1 MTGPQTLKAI
11 VKGEQPRDMSPSE
24 QLQALKSQ
32 IDGMQ
37 TELQRVLGPRVS
49 AAAFVG
55 AAWAAVLHNPKLVE
69 ADRRT
74 FFAALRK
81 AAGDGLVPDGREAVL
96 NVYNTKVKESG
107 GNFRWVKKVEY
118 LPMVGGLVKK
128 LYESG
133 EITYLDAAVVYQK
146 DTFRFRRGDAASLEH
161 EPYLGAE
168 DPGPIIAAYCV
179 VKLKNGEIKR
189 EVMPW
194 RDIEKVR
201 AASKSGED
209 DKGPWVTWPDQM
221 AIKSVIK
228 RISKQVPKS
237 PELERLIAMDDALE
251 YGATDAA
258 AQAATGGAPALNF
271 NPSQSMADIVGAG
284 VGAAADADPVDRG
297 DPDAP
302 APRQAPAAKREAQDI
317 DEAQD
322 AGLRAAEGS
331 QRGLLEG
338 TGDAAAPEGDIRPE
352 PPPFTFAVFVD
363 KARAARTLEDVDDL
377 ASLITAYP
385 RNQQPELSEEI
396 GRTRKRIAGAAKK

>member
-11 VKGEQPRDMSPSE
+11 VKGEQPRDMSPAE
-24 QLQALKSQ
+24 QLQALKGQ

-37 TELQRVLGPRVS
+37 GELQRVLGPRVQ

-146 DTFRFRRGDAASLEH
+146 DSFRFRRGDAASLEH

-251 YGATDAA
+251 YGAMDAA
-258 AQAATGGAPALNF
+258 AQAAAGGAPALNF
-271 NPSQSMADIVGAG
+271 NPSQSLADVMGEA
-284 VGAAADADPVDRG
+284 GAAGGEPEPVEG
-297 DPDAP
+297 GNAP
-302 APRQAPAAKREAQDI
+302 PARQEARQAPAAKREAQDI

-322 AGLRAAEGS
+322 AGLRAAEG
-331 QRGLLEG
+331 
-338 TGDAAAPEGDIRPE
+338 AAQASLDVGNEPE

-363 KARAARTLEDVDDL
+363 KARAARTIDEVDDL

-396 GRTRKRIAGAAKK
+396 GRARKRIAGAAKK

>member
-11 VKGEQPRDMSPSE
+11 VKGEQPRDMSPAE
-24 QLQALKSQ
+24 QLQALKGQ

-37 TELQRVLGPRVS
+37 GELQRVLGPRVQ

-107 GNFRWVKKVEY
+107 GNFRWVKKAEY

-133 EITYLDAAVVYQK
+133 EVTYVDAAVVYQK
-146 DTFRFRRGDAASLEH
+146 DAFRFRRGDTASLEH

-179 VKLKNGEIKR
+179 VKLRNGEIKR

-194 RDIEKVR
+194 RDVEKVR
-201 AASKSGED
+201 ATSKSAAD
-209 DKGPWVTWPDQM
+209 GPWVEWPDQM
-221 AIKSVIK
+221 GIKSVIK
-228 RISKQVPKS
+228 RISKQLPKS
-237 PELERLIAMDDALE
+237 PELERVIAWDDAVDH
-251 YGATDAA
+251 GADDPA
-258 AQAATGGAPALNF
+258 AQAAASAAPALNF
-271 NPSQSMADIVGAG
+271 NPSQSLADVMGEA
-284 VGAAADADPVDRG
+284 GAAGGEPVDAG
-297 DPDAP
+297 DATP
-302 APRQAPAAKREAQDI
+302 PRQEARQAAPAKREAQDI

-322 AGLRAAEGS
+322 AGLRAAEG
-331 QRGLLEG
+331 
-338 TGDAAAPEGDIRPE
+338 AAQASLDVGNEPE

-363 KARAARTLEDVDDL
+363 KARAARTIDEVDDL

-396 GRTRKRIAGAAKK
+396 GRIRKRIAAAKKGN

>member
-1 MTGPQTLKAI
+1 MTGTQTLKAI
-11 VKGEQPRDMSPSE
+11 VKGEQPRDLSPAQ

-37 TELQRVLGPRVS
+37 GELQRVLGPRVS

-74 FFAALRK
+74 LFAALRK

-96 NVYNTKVKESG
+96 NVYNTRVKESG

-118 LPMVGGLVKK
+118 LPMVQGLVKK

-133 EITYLDAAVVYQK
+133 EITYLDAAVVYAK
-146 DTFRFRRGDAASLEH
+146 DSFRFRRGDAASLEH
-161 EPYLGAE
+161 EPYLGSE

-209 DKGPWVTWPDQM
+209 GPWVTWPDQM

-228 RISKQVPKS
+228 RIAKQLPKS
-237 PELERLIAMDDALE
+237 PELERLIAMDDAIE
-251 YGATDAA
+251 HGADDPA
-258 AQAATGGAPALNF
+258 AQAAAAGAPALNF
-271 NPSQSMADIVGAG
+271 NPSQSMADLVGGDLGGNAEPETVLAG
-284 VGAAADADPVDRG
+284 REEG
-297 DPDAP
+297 
-302 APRQAPAAKREAQDI
+302 RQAPAAKQEAQDI

-322 AGLRAAEGS
+322 AGLRATEGAVQASLMGDGVQAE
-331 QRGLLEG
+331 
-338 TGDAAAPEGDIRPE
+338 D
-352 PPPFTFAVFVD
+352 PPYTYAVFLD
-363 KARAARTLEDVDDL
+363 KVHAARTRREFEDLGAMV
-377 ASLITAYP
+377 TMYP
-385 RNQQPELSEEI
+385 LDQQSELSNEI
-396 GRTRKRIAGAAKK
+396 GRAMKRVAAAAKKGD

>member
-11 VKGEQPRDMSPSE
+11 VKGEQPRDMSPAE
-24 QLQALKSQ
+24 QLQALKGQ

-37 TELQRVLGPRVS
+37 GELQRVLGPRVS

-133 EITYLDAAVVYQK
+133 EITYLDAAVVYEK
-146 DTFRFRRGDAASLEH
+146 DAFRFRRGDSASLEH

-201 AASKSGED
+201 AASKSGD
-209 DKGPWVTWPDQM
+209 DGPWATWADQM

-228 RISKQVPKS
+228 RIAKQLPKS
-237 PELERLIAMDDALE
+237 PELERLIAMDDAIE
-251 YGATDAA
+251 HGADDAA
-258 AQAATGGAPALNF
+258 AQAAAGGAPALNF
-271 NPSQSMADIVGAG
+271 NPSQSMADIVG
-284 VGAAADADPVDRG
+284 DPAVATG
-297 DPDAP
+297 DLEP
-302 APRQAPAAKREAQDI
+302 APTARQDGQEARQAPAAKREAQDI

-322 AGLRAAEGS
+322 AGLRAAEG
-331 QRGLLEG
+331 
-338 TGDAAAPEGDIRPE
+338 AAQASLDVGSEPE

-363 KARAARTLEDVDDL
+363 KARAARTIDEVDDL

-396 GRTRKRIAGAAKK
+396 GRIRKRIAAAKKGN